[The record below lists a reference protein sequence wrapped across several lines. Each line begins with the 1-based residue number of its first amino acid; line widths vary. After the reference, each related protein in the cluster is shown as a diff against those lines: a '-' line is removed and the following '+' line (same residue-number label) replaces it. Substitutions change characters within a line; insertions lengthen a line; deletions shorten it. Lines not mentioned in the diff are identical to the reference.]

1 MRSLT
6 RRLILIVMAVVAA
19 AFLLTGALALRIV
32 SAAVTRDFDARMSS
46 ALNELVSAVD
56 IGDDGIL
63 SLAREPGD
71 PAFARANSG
80 WYWSISRGAT
90 VLARSRSL
98 RSGEPLPATSAGEDP
113 ATAMGPNGESLRI
126 RSRETR
132 LRDRSEVMV
141 AVAGPERAVR
151 DEIWAWT
158 RMLIAAFVS
167 VAVLLLIALAVVI
180 RSGLKPLRRLADDLD
195 SASRGHPADIA
206 PPGYRELDPLA
217 NSVRDLMAQV
227 QATVERA
234 RAQAGNL
241 AHAIKTP
248 LSLISARNQ
257 QRGVARD
264 EDVDIGVGLI
274 KRQIDHHLK
283 RTRFAVAARLASERV
298 AVGPIFDD
306 IVLVTRRSHA
316 ARAIEVHADI
326 AESSVFLGEREDFE
340 EMLGNILDN
349 ACKWADSRVE
359 LTVRKQPGAIE
370 IVVADDGPGLPDAD
384 RERVLARGV
393 RLDETVAGDGIG
405 LSIVADLVA
414 LYGGELRLEAAT
426 PHGLRVTFRLPSPA
440 S

>member
-6 RRLILIVMAVVAA
+6 RRLILVVMAVVAA
-19 AFLLTGALALRIV
+19 AFVLTGALALRIV
-32 SAAVTRDFDARMSS
+32 SAAVTRDFDARLSG

-71 PAFARANSG
+71 PAFSRANSG

-98 RSGEPLPATSAGEDP
+98 RSGEALPATASGED
-113 ATAMGPNGESLRI
+113 AAKGPNGESLRMQ
-126 RSRETR
+126 SRETR
-132 LRDRSEVMV
+132 LRDRSELVV

-151 DEIWAWT
+151 DEIWAWA
-158 RMLIAAFVS
+158 RMLIAAFAS
-167 VAVLLLIALAVVI
+167 VAILLLIALAVVI

-195 SASRGHPADIA
+195 GASRGHPVDIK

-217 NSVRDLMAQV
+217 GSVRDLMAQV

-257 QRGVARD
+257 QRGEARD
-264 EDVDIGVGLI
+264 DDVDLGVRLI

-283 RTRFAVAARLASERV
+283 RTRFAATTRLASERI
-298 AVGPIFDD
+298 AVEPIVDD
-306 IVLVTRRSHA
+306 IVLVMRRSHA
-316 ARAIEVHADI
+316 SRAMEIHSDIEQG
-326 AESSVFLGEREDFE
+326 SVFLGEREDFE
-340 EMLGNILDN
+340 EMLGNVLDN
-349 ACKWADSRVE
+349 ACKWARSRVE

-370 IVVADDGPGLPDAD
+370 VFVGDDGPGLPDAD
-384 RERVLARGV
+384 RERVLARGL
-393 RLDETVAGDGIG
+393 RLDETIAGDGIG

-414 LYGGELRLEAAT
+414 LYGGELRLETAA
-426 PHGLRVTFRLPSPA
+426 PHGLRVTLRLPSPA
-440 S
+440 